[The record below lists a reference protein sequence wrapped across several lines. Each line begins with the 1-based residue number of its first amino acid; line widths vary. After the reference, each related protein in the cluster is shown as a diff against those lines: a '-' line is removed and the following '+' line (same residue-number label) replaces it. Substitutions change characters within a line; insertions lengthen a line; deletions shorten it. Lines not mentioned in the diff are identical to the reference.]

1 MIQTTTPEIPNETRC
16 HTSQLRELEALGAQE
31 VPLIY
36 LDNLQEQIRNS
47 SVLSENFK
55 GQAANKVKT
64 SYRYQE

>member
-1 MIQTTTPEIPNETRC
+1 MRLTTAETNTSLTIY
-16 HTSQLRELEALGAQE
+16 TSQLRELEALGAQE